1 MEAPM
6 LILVASFFILVAL
19 GVPIAFS
26 IGIATFLTAITQFD
40 AKMVV
45 IQICQDLV
53 EGPNS
58 FVLLCIPFFVFSG
71 LLMGRGGIARRLVD
85 FANALVGRFRGGL
98 GYVNVLACMFFGAIS
113 GSAAAAT
120 SSIGTALIPE
130 MRKEGYDR
138 EFSAAL
144 TMTAATTGLLIP
156 PSNIMIVYAAVS
168 AVSIQDMFLAGFIPG
183 IVVGLCLMTASGTIS
198 IRRRY
203 PKADSVSL
211 KETLVRFKRA
221 ILSLMLIVI
230 VLGGIVAGKFT
241 PTEAAAIAVL
251 YSFFLSVILYRQVKL
266 ADLPGIMLETG
277 VITAFIMFLIGA
289 SKAMGWTLTDQQIPE
304 RLATMLL
311 GISDNKWVILLI
323 VNAFLLAVGAFMDMT
338 PAVLIFTPI
347 FLPVARSLGID
358 DLHFGIIMIA
368 NLCIG
373 LVTPPVGTILF
384 VGCAVAETTVS
395 RVFRSLLPF
404 FIAMIVALAIIAVLP
419 TEWVVWLPK
428 LFAKTGG

>member
-1 MEAPM
+1 MVA
-6 LILVASFFILVAL
+6 ASFFILVAL

-45 IQICQDLV
+45 ILICQDLV